1 MSEQFPKPPPTPA
14 VEAVPILE
22 MIETDK
28 VYNVGTFGSGKLK
41 AVRGASFTVEAGQ
54 VVSLIGES
62 GSGKS
67 TIGKMVLHLISID
80 GGKMLVGGKDV
91 TRLGGKA
98 LREYYTDVQGV
109 FQDPFSTFNPIYKV
123 DRVFEAVRKS
133 YFPEV
138 RRPEWIERVKA
149 VMSSIGLRP
158 EDILGKYPHQCSG
171 GQLQR
176 LLVSRA
182 LLLRPK
188 ILVADE
194 IISMLDASTRIDV
207 LNLLGEL
214 KKQGLGILFITHD
227 LSLGNYVA
235 DKVVI
240 LYQGRIVE
248 SGKTRAVFEN
258 PLHPY
263 TRDLLASVPQL
274 DKTWS
279 QVEAEEAERSARLAG
294 TCAFHEVM
302 PDAPAHD
309 DGQAEVATDHFVG
322 CFRMDEAD
330 PCPAHLTH
338 PAHPNT
344 PTQPAP
350 ATIP

>member
-1 MSEQFPKPPPTPA
+1 MSSVSAAPLLQLIN
-14 VEAVPILE
+14 V
-22 MIETDK
+22 DK
-28 VYNVGTFGSGKLK
+28 IYNVGTFGTGKLK
-41 AVRGASFTVEAGQ
+41 AVRHASFNVESGQ

-80 GGKMLVGGKDV
+80 GGTLLLNGQDV
-91 TRLGGKA
+91 TNLKGKA

-123 DRVFEAVRKS
+123 DRVFDAVHTS
-133 YFPEV
+133 YFPGV
-138 RRPEWIERVKA
+138 KGPEWQARVDG
-149 VMSSIGLRP
+149 VLESVGLRP
-158 EDILGKYPHQCSG
+158 SEILGKYPHQCSG

-182 LLLRPK
+182 LLLKPQV
-188 ILVADE
+188 LVADE

-207 LNLLGEL
+207 LNLLVEL
-214 KKQGLGILFITHD
+214 KQQGLGILFITHD

-240 LYQGRIVE
+240 LYKGRIVE
-248 SGKTRAVFEN
+248 SGDTRAVFDN

-274 DKTWS
+274 DKTWE
-279 QVEAEEAERSARLAG
+279 QVEAEEAERAARLAG
-294 TCAFHEVM
+294 TCAFHEALPQT
-302 PDAPAHD
+302 PDD
-309 DGQAEVATDHFVG
+309 DDAQVEVEPGHLVG
-322 CFRMDEAD
+322 CFRMGEHD
-330 PCPAHLTH
+330 PCPLRVALRTETDVEL
-338 PAHPNT
+338 AKLNN
-344 PTQPAP
+344 
-350 ATIP
+350 